1 MDNAEILALL
11 AQTLARG
18 QTGHQPEQ
26 PLAARLCDACTEI
39 LGAQAGMM
47 SLSSASERLTMRI
60 AEPAFAQI
68 EDLQAVLGEGP
79 ALLAFAEGRTVV
91 THLGATADLSTELT
105 ADVAADGAGRSGSR
119 QADASAF
126 PMFTAMAAAIEGAV
140 SVYAVPMRP
149 LGRVIGVLTLYLR
162 GDVRGDAWPV
172 RSRRRS
178 SWPTRQEPPCWGIPT
193 RSTSAPSPGG
203 RSAPG
208 CTRRRV
214 SSPRSSG
221 SRPPTP
227 WRSCGLTPSAAR
239 RPWNRSS
246 TTSWTVR

>member
-1 MDNAEILALL
+1 
-11 AQTLARG
+11 
-18 QTGHQPEQ
+18 
-26 PLAARLCDACTEI
+26 
-39 LGAQAGMM
+39 M

-162 GDVRGDAWPV
+162 GDVRGGRLARSLEEAEFLADAAGAALLGDPDTFDVGTQPWWPQRARV
-172 RSRRRS
+172 HQA
-178 SWPTRQEPPCWGIPT
+178 TGVVTAQLGIPPADALAVLRAHAFGRASSLESVVDDILDRT
-193 RSTSAPSPGG
+193 LTFSHDGTDPGTG
-203 RSAPG
+203 G
-208 CTRRRV
+208 IVTDQD
-214 SSPRSSG
+214 PRTEE
-221 SRPPTP
+221 P
-227 WRSCGLTPSAAR
+227 
-239 RPWNRSS
+239 
-246 TTSWTVR
+246 